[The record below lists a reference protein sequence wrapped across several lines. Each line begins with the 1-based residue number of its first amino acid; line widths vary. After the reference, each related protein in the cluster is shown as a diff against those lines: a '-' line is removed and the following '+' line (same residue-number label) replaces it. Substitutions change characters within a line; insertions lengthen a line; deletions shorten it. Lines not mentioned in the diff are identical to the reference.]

1 MATTLTYGR
10 KVPVDG
16 DQGDTVYDAIEGNI
30 ALDDAH
36 THDGTTS
43 AALSSGAISNT
54 TQSIA
59 KGSWVASGSYGL
71 YRQLIAITGGL
82 EFDSTG
88 IQFRDQATDE
98 VMYLHV
104 EKQAT
109 SAYYVYINDNSID
122 LTAVY
127 L

>member
-1 MATTLTYGR
+1 MVSTLTYGR
-10 KVPVDG
+10 KLPADG
-16 DQGDTVYDAIEGNI
+16 DQGDTIYTAIETNI

-36 THDGTTS
+36 SHDGATS
-43 AALSSGAISNT
+43 SLLSPDAIDHT

-59 KGSWVASGSYGL
+59 SGSWAATGSIGL
-71 YRQLIAITGGL
+71 YRQLVAITGGL
-82 EFDSTG
+82 AFDSTG

-104 EKQAT
+104 EKQAAA
-109 SAYYVYINDNSID
+109 AYYVYINDNTFD